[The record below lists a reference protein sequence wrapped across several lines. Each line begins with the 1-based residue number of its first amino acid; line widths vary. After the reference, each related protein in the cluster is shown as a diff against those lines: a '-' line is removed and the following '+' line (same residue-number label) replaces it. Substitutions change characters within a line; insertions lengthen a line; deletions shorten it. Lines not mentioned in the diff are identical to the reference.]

1 MAKPKLKSTSVSV
14 RGDRDYINT
23 LRALAAKRGITLAE
37 LTRRAL
43 DEAYGDEAEA
53 MSSFFANDVA
63 SKQQTLHEVEASL

>member
-14 RGDRDYINT
+14 RGDREYVNT

-43 DEAYGDEAEA
+43 DTEYGDEVEA

-63 SKQQTLHEVEASL
+63 YKQQSLHEIEVA